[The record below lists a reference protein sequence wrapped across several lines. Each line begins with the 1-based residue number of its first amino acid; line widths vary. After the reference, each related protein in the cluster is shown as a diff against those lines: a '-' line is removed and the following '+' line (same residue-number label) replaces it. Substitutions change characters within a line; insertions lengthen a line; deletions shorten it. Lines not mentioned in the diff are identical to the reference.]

1 MEGIKRL
8 SLFLIVRFF
17 KDLFLGF
24 RSAYRA
30 GKFIIE
36 HKLYWFMLIPAALML
51 LIYYIGSLILQHSVK
66 IQADNMNE
74 IIWYLIYLMLEI
86 SIAVLLMKFSKYL
99 VIAIL
104 SPLISEISMKTEKI
118 LVGRTYP
125 FSWRQLYHDI
135 RRALRIIVRN
145 MMWEYTFFL
154 IIFLVSYLGWKDPVS
169 SSIFYITFAIGFYY
183 YGFGFMDYI
192 LERLRLDMDQSISF
206 VRKHRGLAVA
216 IGTIYS
222 VLILVPVDIGALFD
236 WSSFSADPI
245 NFLSRFFL
253 HLLLWAMASAA
264 PILAIVTATLAMHD
278 LVDLSSNKHSQ
289 KIVEAV

>member
-1 MEGIKRL
+1 
-8 SLFLIVRFF
+8 
-17 KDLFLGF
+17 
-24 RSAYRA
+24 
-30 GKFIIE
+30 
-36 HKLYWFMLIPAALML
+36 MLIPAALML
-51 LIYYIGSLILQHSVK
+51 LIYYVGSLILQHSVK

-74 IIWYLIYLMLEI
+74 IIWHLIYLMLEI

-135 RRALRIIVRN
+135 LRALRIIVRN

-169 SSIFYITFAIGFYY
+169 SPIFYLTFAIGFYY

-206 VRKHRGLAVA
+206 VRKHRGLTVA
-216 IGTIYS
+216 IGTVYS
-222 VLILVPVDIGALFD
+222 VLILVPVDISALFD
-236 WSSFSADPI
+236 WTNFAI
-245 NFLSRFFL
+245 NPLGFLSRFFL

-278 LVDLSSNKHSQ
+278 LVDLSTNKHSQ